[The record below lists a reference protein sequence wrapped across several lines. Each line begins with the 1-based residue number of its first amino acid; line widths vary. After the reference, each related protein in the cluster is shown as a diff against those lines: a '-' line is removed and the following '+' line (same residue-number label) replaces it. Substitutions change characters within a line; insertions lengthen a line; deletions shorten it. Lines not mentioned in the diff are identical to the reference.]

1 MIRLRSVAATLS
13 LVGLLSLGGCFWS
26 IGGGSNRTVVEHS
39 AGQQLTDLKRALD
52 AGAIDQ
58 EEYDKLKKVYLSK

>member
-1 MIRLRSVAATLS
+1 MIRLRSVIAALG
-13 LVGLLSLGGCFWS
+13 LAGLLSLAGCFWS

-52 AGAIDQ
+52 AGAINQD
-58 EEYDKLKKVYLSK
+58 EYEKIKKVYLSK